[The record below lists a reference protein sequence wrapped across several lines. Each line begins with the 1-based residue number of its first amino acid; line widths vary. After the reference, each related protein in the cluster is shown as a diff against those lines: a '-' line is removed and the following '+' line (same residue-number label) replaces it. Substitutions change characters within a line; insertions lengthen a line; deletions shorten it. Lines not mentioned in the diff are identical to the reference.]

1 MKCTKIQIPVGR
13 EMVCAEVP
21 EPVSVIRPQEI
32 PGAADAGI
40 EIERALAN
48 PIGSPRLCELA
59 RGKKSAAIV
68 VNDITRPY
76 PGGLMVEGLAKELHL
91 AGLSDD
97 RIFLVVAYGHHR
109 FNTEEELRERFGEE
123 VVRRFR
129 IVHHDAMDADKLV
142 TVGRTSAGID
152 VEINRDFAQAEVKI
166 LTGCITPHQLAGYS
180 GGRKSVLPGISGMKT
195 LKKHHSFP
203 IRPETTSL
211 GWLQGNPFHEQ
222 SLEAARIAG
231 VDFILNS
238 VDNYKKEVVRCVAGE
253 LNEAHLEGV
262 KLCREIWGVHM
273 PQKPDVVIVSPG
285 GYPRDF
291 DLHQSQKAVGCAE
304 VLCRE
309 GGTIILCAEMK
320 DGIGRPGK
328 VLQEASSPEEVI
340 ETFRREGYTPYA
352 NSKAY
357 MWARAIRRF
366 RIIIAQSSLSQEE
379 VESMFMEYAP
389 TVQEAVDRT
398 VRGKEGKLHFCV
410 VPYGS
415 DIVIKEEENL

>member
-109 FNTEEELRERFGEE
+109 FNTEEELREMFGEE

-180 GGRKSVLPGISGMKT
+180 GGRKSVLPGISGVKT

-291 DLHQSQKAVGCAE
+291 DLHQSQKAVGCADKTQAKTLAKS
-304 VLCRE
+304 VVTSSLTKAAIFGHDATWGR
-309 GGTIILCAEMK
+309 ILCAMGYSGAEF
-320 DGIGRPGK
+320 D
-328 VLQEASSPEEVI
+328 PEQVDIYFESAAGSLKIVENGVSTGYSE
-340 ETFRREGYTPYA
+340 ETAT
-352 NSKAY
+352 
-357 MWARAIRRF
+357 
-366 RIIIAQSSLSQEE
+366 RILSQEK
-379 VESMFMEYAP
+379 VTCIMDVKMG
-389 TVQEAVDRT
+389 EAAATAWGCDLTFDYVKINADYR
-398 VRGKEGKLHFCV
+398 
-410 VPYGS
+410 S
-415 DIVIKEEENL
+415 